1 MIKEVIEY
9 PPHAIYRFSLPVEA
23 NRPHEYISK
32 NEFKINT
39 DYYIYNKI
47 IFYNNIILF
56 FILVIVP

>member
-9 PPHAIYRFSLPVEA
+9 PPHATYRFSLPVEA

-47 IFYNNIILF
+47 IFL
-56 FILVIVP
+56 